1 MVEWLLCLRGLAAQ
15 ALTPVGVRR
24 GRGCLEPLE
33 HLRQL
38 PLKHLEFGDLLLDGA
53 QLLRHERMQ
62 AGTHRQTLPA
72 VKLCRQRFEIG
83 EGEP

>member
-1 MVEWLLCLRGLAAQ
+1 MLH
-15 ALTPVGVRR
+15 
-24 GRGCLEPLE
+24 GRSCLEAIE

-38 PLKHLEFGDLLLDGA
+38 PLKQLEFGDLLLDGA
-53 QLLRHERMQ
+53 QLLRHERME

-72 VKLCRQRFEIG
+72 VEFCRQGFELG

>member
-1 MVEWLLCLRGLAAQ
+1 MRGC
-15 ALTPVGVRR
+15 
-24 GRGCLEPLE
+24 GCLEPLE
-33 HLRQL
+33 HLPQL
-38 PLKHLEFGDLLLDGA
+38 PLEYLKFGDLLLDGA

-72 VKLCRQRFEIG
+72 VELSREHFEMG